1 MPQVNIKKIRDEK
14 ICYVELNLPEKKN
27 TLTME
32 MILELTKIF
41 QNLSTNKDLKA
52 IVLSGKGSHFCA
64 GGDLRWMK
72 IDLDKTSD
80 SENIQEVKN
89 LFRMFE
95 AIRTCPIPVIAKVYG
110 SVFGGGLGLVSV
122 CDIIVSEGN
131 SKFCFSELKLDLIP
145 AVIAPFILKKIPL
158 TFIKELVFSA
168 RMFDAKEALKIGL
181 VHFVGTMEECEYH
194 IKNLEDHFLRCDVMA
209 LRQSK
214 KLLTAVP
221 KLSLKMQEIIAFKL
235 LLKEGRVLR

>member
-1 MPQVNIKKIRDEK
+1 
-14 ICYVELNLPEKKN
+14 
-27 TLTME
+27 
-32 MILELTKIF
+32 
-41 QNLSTNKDLKA
+41 
-52 IVLSGKGSHFCA
+52 
-64 GGDLRWMK
+64 MK

-158 TFIKELVFSA
+158 TFIKEISFFCSYV
-168 RMFDAKEALKIGL
+168 
-181 VHFVGTMEECEYH
+181 
-194 IKNLEDHFLRCDVMA
+194 
-209 LRQSK
+209 
-214 KLLTAVP
+214 
-221 KLSLKMQEIIAFKL
+221 
-235 LLKEGRVLR
+235 